1 MNNDFELEN
10 MRQQMTTLKNKL
22 NKQEIVNDSL
32 IRRSMSNEVNTIT
45 RRYNI
50 IIILAIFMVPYSYW
64 CFVKLSGFSMA
75 FWIGTSVFMLICAVA
90 TFYNIR
96 KISDP
101 SLMNHSLVE
110 ARKKV
115 ASAKKFDVDWLKF
128 GIPAVIL
135 WFAWFVYEIYLQN
148 NDLANGLFW
157 GGCVGG
163 IIGAICGIKF
173 HFKTQRQY
181 QDIIDQIEDLTTEN
195 ESLDIEAEPKVEV
208 EV

>member
-1 MNNDFELEN
+1 MQNNDFDLEN

-22 NKQEIVNDSL
+22 DQQEIVNDRL
-32 IRRSMSNEVNTIT
+32 IRRSMRNEVNKIT
-45 RRYNI
+45 QRYYI
-50 IIILAIFMVPYSYW
+50 VMTLAVLMVPYFYW
-64 CFVKLSGFSMA
+64 VFVKLSGFSMA
-75 FWIGTSVFMLICAVA
+75 FWIGTSIFMLICAGA

-101 SLMNHSLVE
+101 NLMSHNLVE

-115 ASAKKFDVDWLKF
+115 ASAKKFDSNWQLF

-135 WFAWFVYEIYLQN
+135 WFGWFVYEVYQLN
-148 NDLANGLFW
+148 NGSFADGLFL

-163 IIGAICGIKF
+163 VIGAVIGFKM

-181 QDIIDQIEDLTTEN
+181 QDIIDQIEDLT
-195 ESLDIEAEPKVEV
+195 AE
-208 EV
+208 

>member
-1 MNNDFELEN
+1 MNENFDLEN

-22 NKQEIVNDSL
+22 NQQEIINDRL
-32 IRRSMSNEVNTIT
+32 IRRSMRYEVNTIT

-50 IIILAIFMVPYSYW
+50 IMILAVFMIPYFYW
-64 CFVKLSGFSMA
+64 VFVKLSGFSMA
-75 FWIGTSVFMLICAVA
+75 FWIGSSIFMLICAGA
-90 TFYNIR
+90 TFYNTR

-101 SLMNHSLVE
+101 DMMSHSLVE
-110 ARKKV
+110 ARRRV
-115 ASAKKFDVDWLKF
+115 ASAKKFDADWLKF
-128 GIPAVIL
+128 GIPAVTL

-148 NDLANGLFW
+148 HDFANGLFW

-181 QDIIDQIEDLTTEN
+181 QDVIDQIEDLTQE
-195 ESLDIEAEPKVEV
+195 
-208 EV
+208 

>member
-1 MNNDFELEN
+1 MNENFDLEN

-22 NKQEIVNDSL
+22 NQQEIVNDRL
-32 IRRSMSNEVNTIT
+32 IRRSMRNEVNTIT

-50 IIILAIFMVPYSYW
+50 IMILAVLMVPYTYW
-64 CFVKLSGFSMA
+64 VFVKLSGFSMT
-75 FWIGTSVFMLICAVA
+75 FWIGSSIFMLICAGA
-90 TFYNIR
+90 TFYNTR

-101 SLMNHSLVE
+101 DMMSHSLVE
-110 ARKKV
+110 ARRRV
-115 ASAKKFDVDWLKF
+115 ASAKKFDADWLKF
-128 GIPAVIL
+128 GIPAVTL

-148 NDLANGLFW
+148 HDFANGLFW

-181 QDIIDQIEDLTTEN
+181 QDVIDQIEDLTQE
-195 ESLDIEAEPKVEV
+195 
-208 EV
+208 